1 MWQYGELSV
10 DEEPWRGVR
19 ELVSVREIDPSS
31 GVPFYR
37 QIKDILRTEISDGVV
52 DEKTPI
58 TEALLLER
66 FDVSRAPI
74 RQALQELADEGYVY
88 RMQGKGTFPIPGEVV
103 HRPADIRPGAFQDYL
118 IDRGLHPTSE
128 VTGLERAVPPE
139 EVQRLLGS
147 AESESL
153 LHFHRRIFVDGK
165 PLSGNEVYIQ
175 VPADFVT
182 TVEELEQERSVFN
195 ILESRYGITV
205 ARAENEASATQ
216 AVQGP
221 ADTLEIGL
229 GEPVLLI
236 DSVFYD
242 RGGNALGWRSAIH
255 RPTDFKFHFVTGR

>member
-1 MWQYGELSV
+1 M
-10 DEEPWRGVR
+10 R
-19 ELVSVREIDPSS
+19 ELVSAREIDPSS

-37 QIKDILRTEISDGVV
+37 QIKDILRTEISDGLV
-52 DEKTPI
+52 DEKSPI

-74 RQALQELADEGYVY
+74 RQALKDLADDGYVY
-88 RMQGKGTFPIPGEVV
+88 RMQGKGTFPIPGAGV
-103 HRPADIRPGAFQDYL
+103 HRPADIKPGAFQEYL

-139 EVQRLLGS
+139 EVQRLLGL
-147 AESESL
+147 AEGEAL
-153 LHFHRRIFVDGK
+153 LHFRRRIFVDGK
-165 PLSGNEVYIQ
+165 PLSGNEVYVQ
-175 VPADFVT
+175 TPADFET

-195 ILESRYGITV
+195 LLEKRYGITV

-216 AVQGP
+216 AVQGL

-236 DSVFYD
+236 DSVFYGK
-242 RGGNALGWRSAIH
+242 GGHRLGWRSAIH
-255 RPTDFKFHFVTGR
+255 RPNDFKFHFVTGR